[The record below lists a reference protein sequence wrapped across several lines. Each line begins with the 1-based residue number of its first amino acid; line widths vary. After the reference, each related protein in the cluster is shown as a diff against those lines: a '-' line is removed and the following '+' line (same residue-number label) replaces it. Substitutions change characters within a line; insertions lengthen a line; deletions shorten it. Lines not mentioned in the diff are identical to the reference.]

1 MRIFGFIGPNSVGQ
15 NKLESI
21 ELLELT
27 QLKFAE
33 SFPVKKYEFLR
44 LLFSFLN
51 FPISI
56 VILFISNPGL
66 GYWVVWLYFIE
77 FADFFGANLPSIGL
91 SLPDLVLV
99 GGVQLLEDF
108 NLTQISFDF
117 IETLQFSILMKF
129 LVLIIYLLFLW
140 RIKFRDFLGIFLLNE
155 FPCVLL
161 KQLIDLLKKIS
172 LVSSDNL
179 FDDFI
184 QSWNWETKFIAI

>member
-1 MRIFGFIGPNSVGQ
+1 MGIFGFIGPNSVGQ

-33 SFPVKKYEFLR
+33 SFPVKKDEFLR
-44 LLFSFLN
+44 LLFSFLY

-56 VILFISNPGL
+56 VILFINNPGL
-66 GYWVVWLYFIE
+66 GYWLVGLYFIE
-77 FADFFGANLPSIGL
+77 FSDFIGANLPFIRL
-91 SLPDLVLV
+91 PLPDLVLV

-129 LVLIIYLLFLW
+129 LVLIIYLLFLG
-140 RIKFRDFLGIFLLNE
+140 RIKFRDFLRIFLLKE
-155 FPCVLL
+155 FLCVLL
-161 KQLIDLLKKIS
+161 KQLVDLLKKMS
-172 LVSSDNL
+172 LSSFGNL

-184 QSWNWETKFIAI
+184 